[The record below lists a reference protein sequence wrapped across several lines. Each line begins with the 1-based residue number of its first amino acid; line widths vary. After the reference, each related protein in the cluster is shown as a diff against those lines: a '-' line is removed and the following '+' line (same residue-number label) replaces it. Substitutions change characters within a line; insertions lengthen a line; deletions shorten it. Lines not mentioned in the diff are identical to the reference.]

1 MLHSECLTLAINQF
15 RRSIH
20 IGIAWVKPTKIPT
33 VIGLYY
39 NTSRGPLEPDRCRS
53 EYTGLFHAGSR
64 ISFGTQRDLQ
74 SLYARGKGCWLDT

>member
-1 MLHSECLTLAINQF
+1 MLYSEWLTLAINQY

-33 VIGLYY
+33 VIELYY
-39 NTSRGPLEPDRCRS
+39 NTSRGPLEPDKDGWDRCRS

-64 ISFGTQRDLQ
+64 IPFWTQRDLQ
-74 SLYARGKGCWLDT
+74 SLYA